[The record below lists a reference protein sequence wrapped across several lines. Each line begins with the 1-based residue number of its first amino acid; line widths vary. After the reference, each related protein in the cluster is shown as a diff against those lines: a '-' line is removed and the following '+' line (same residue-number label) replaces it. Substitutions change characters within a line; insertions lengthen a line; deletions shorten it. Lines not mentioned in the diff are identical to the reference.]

1 MRKPVFDICVIG
13 FALFSMFFGAG
24 NVIFPPYLGL
34 GCGSSWFAGF
44 AWYYLADIGLALL
57 AMFAILRCG
66 STDKLVSR
74 IGSVPA
80 KLLLSAITLC
90 IGPML
95 AIPRTAAT
103 THEMALTPLVGDVS
117 PVLFSVLFFALIF
130 AMCVKQSAVVDI
142 VGKLLTPA
150 LLLGLLVLIVLG
162 LLDPMG
168 PLPTDRVLVESV
180 AGTGIEAGYQTM
192 DVLAAILF
200 GIIIPKSAEDKGY
213 SGKKKVS
220 VVAGASLVAGGA
232 LMAVYLGLTYLGA
245 TTSDFFDLSVQ
256 RSALM
261 VAIVEDL
268 MGKSG
273 LWLFALIVA
282 LACITTA
289 AALVSSSADFFSS
302 LLKVSYQKMVLVM
315 CVFSA
320 VAANFGLD
328 TIVSIAAP
336 ILNIVYPPTLVVVC
350 MSFLE
355 KWLPDHTAVR
365 CAAAGALVVSAAQT
379 AGLWMAL
386 PLSAQGFGWLVP
398 AAVCGLVGFVIGRCK
413 RA

>member
-66 STDKLVSR
+66 STDKLMER
-74 IGSVPA
+74 IGAVPA
-80 KLLLSAITLC
+80 KILLTAITLC

-213 SGKKKVS
+213 SGKKKVT

-245 TTSDFFDLSVQ
+245 TTSDFFDLSVH

-282 LACITTA
+282 LA
-289 AALVSSSADFFSS
+289 
-302 LLKVSYQKMVLVM
+302 
-315 CVFSA
+315 
-320 VAANFGLD
+320 
-328 TIVSIAAP
+328 
-336 ILNIVYPPTLVVVC
+336 
-350 MSFLE
+350 
-355 KWLPDHTAVR
+355 
-365 CAAAGALVVSAAQT
+365 
-379 AGLWMAL
+379 
-386 PLSAQGFGWLVP
+386 
-398 AAVCGLVGFVIGRCK
+398 
-413 RA
+413 